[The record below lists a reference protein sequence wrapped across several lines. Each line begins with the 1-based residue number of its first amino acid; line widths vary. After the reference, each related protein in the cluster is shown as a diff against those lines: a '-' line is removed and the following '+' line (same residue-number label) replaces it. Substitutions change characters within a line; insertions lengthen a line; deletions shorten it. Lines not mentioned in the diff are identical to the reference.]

1 MICVSVTMICSQKL
15 VVEKWRLTRLPAKMT
30 LIHALALLSIETI
43 SYSKLVLSY
52 NLLVAI
58 DNTVT

>member
-1 MICVSVTMICSQKL
+1 MILSLKL

>member
-1 MICVSVTMICSQKL
+1 MIFSQKL
-15 VVEKWRLTRLPAKMT
+15 VVEIWRLTRFLAKMT
-30 LIHALALLSIETI
+30 LIHASALLSIETI
-43 SYSKLVLSY
+43 SYSKLALSY